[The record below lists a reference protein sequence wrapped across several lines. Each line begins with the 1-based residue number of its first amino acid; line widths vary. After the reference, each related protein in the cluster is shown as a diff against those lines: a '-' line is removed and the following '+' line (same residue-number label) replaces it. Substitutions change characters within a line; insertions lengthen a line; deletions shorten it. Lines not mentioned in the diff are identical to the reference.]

1 MAKFTYRM
9 QNILDIKSKLEEQ
22 EKINFSLAN
31 AKLEEEKQELQ
42 KLILRRLGYEKRA
55 KELMSGTL
63 DFQEIRT
70 CKHAVDTMKVLV
82 RAQLIK
88 VHTAEKELEL
98 ARVKLNE
105 VMIERKTHEKLKE
118 KAFDRFRE
126 EMIYSENK
134 EIDELVS
141 YTYHK

>member
-118 KAFDRFRE
+118 KAFDRFKE